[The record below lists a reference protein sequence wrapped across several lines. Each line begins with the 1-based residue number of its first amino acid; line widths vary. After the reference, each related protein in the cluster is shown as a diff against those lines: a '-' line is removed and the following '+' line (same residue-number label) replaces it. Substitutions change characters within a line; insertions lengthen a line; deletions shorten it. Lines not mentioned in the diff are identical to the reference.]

1 MASFYLMTQG
11 LEWSQ
16 VLCETQIKSP
26 SSILGFGSP
35 LLHRAFPTFAFYTG
49 KGLSSAT
56 L

>member
-11 LEWSQ
+11 LEWPQ
-16 VLCETQIKSP
+16 MLCETQIESP
-26 SSILGFGSP
+26 SFIPGFGPP
-35 LLHRAFPTFAFYTG
+35 LLHCAFPTFAFYIG